1 MLKREKLKGMIG
13 ETLQYVGIVL
23 LSSLSALWLIIKGN
37 NMANPKLYDIVQKYR
52 CSTNELLWV
61 IFLFLLIPIWIGLA
75 PKWYSWF
82 ATDGNGLW
90 MKWLYGFLNDLYP
103 VNIPIAIF
111 MSYFAY
117 RWNVRIREDN
127 DCRPFRFILVLIA
140 LVLLWYGGN
149 VVYANIVWGLDYRMF
164 LSCWLAFTL
173 FIQTSKIVRTIVN
186 IHKDLSKNG
195 DIENVESNK
204 IFKGF
209 SLDKPEENNNLKQ
222 YASLIAKKLIST
234 DISAQS
240 YAIGITGKW
249 GVGKTTFLNLLKN
262 EIAEKAEIVEFN
274 PWMCRSPEQVTNDF
288 FASLRHQLSPKHS
301 TLSKSIKEY
310 AKYINN
316 ITFEPHKAFGIEM
329 SIPLKEDSLYEKKKI
344 LSEKFSRLSHP
355 VVVFIDDIDRLERE
369 EVFEV
374 LRLIRNT
381 ADLNNTI
388 YIVAY
393 DKEYVTSVLEEKDIK
408 DAASYLEKIFPVEVH
423 LPKVDDSLIWKTLR
437 KDFSKQDKF
446 KGFFTKK
453 LFAQFSYNERI
464 IILRVLNNYRRA
476 KRFARLYMLNFDYIT
491 EQYKGEIK
499 LLDLFWLELLQMYDK
514 KVYDKLADDPYNLLY
529 IEKDRDR
536 FCLKKGILHSFK
548 GNEDNAY
555 DGDKYWKNETPQILE
570 QMFGQFIKTRKE
582 SICYLEN
589 FDKYFALSVSPNK
602 LSFNALKELFSEEN
616 DPEKTVIQWVD
627 SGKYFNSIAY
637 QLSHVYIKDLSNNLL
652 KNYLYGILTF
662 ALKIVPYRNTQ
673 MGNIKEMLQE
683 YRYKDIGKKDI
694 AHDNALAWF
703 NGKLGDE
710 RNILYLS
717 RLLNKLYLTRIYDQ
731 DNQEVFQCTLLI
743 SNEEIE
749 SLLIS
754 GMQTYL
760 DRHPE
765 LTACDLIKKGTTLFR
780 LFKSCCLITDDNIV
794 IDGGYGSIYKQVTFK
809 TVIDYFE
816 RKDEKPTLKE
826 YEELYASLY
835 SQETLAFTDP
845 IEEDAYWDYMEYS
858 MEYEMKRTFGDS
870 CDSDLEEFK
879 NKCFMNE

>member
-1 MLKREKLKGMIG
+1 M
-13 ETLQYVGIVL
+13 LQYIGIVL
-23 LSSLSALWLIIKGN
+23 LSCLSALWLIIKGKN
-37 NMANPKLYDIVQKYR
+37 LANPKLYDIVRKYR
-52 CSTNELLWV
+52 CSNNELIWA
-61 IFLFLLIPIWIGLA
+61 IFLLLLIPIWIGVA

-90 MKWLYGFLNDLYP
+90 MKWLYGFLNNLYP
-103 VNIPIAIF
+103 VNISIAIF
-111 MSYFAY
+111 VSYFAY
-117 RWNVRIREDN
+117 RWNVRIWEDN

-164 LSCWLAFTL
+164 LSCWLAITL
-173 FIQTSKIVRTIVN
+173 FIQTSKVVRTIVN
-186 IHKDLSKNG
+186 IHKDLSKNE
-195 DIENVESNK
+195 DAENVESNK

-209 SLDKPEENNNLKQ
+209 SLDKPKEQYENNNLKQ
-222 YASLIAKKLIST
+222 YASLIAKKLMST
-234 DISAQS
+234 DISDQS

-316 ITFEPHKAFGIEM
+316 ITLEPHKAFGIEM

-355 VVVFIDDIDRLERE
+355 VVVVIDDIDRLERE

-393 DKEYVTSVLEEKDIK
+393 DKEYVTSVLEEENIK

-423 LPKVDDSLIWKTLR
+423 LPRVDDSLIWKTLR

-555 DGDKYWKNETPQILE
+555 EGDKYWKNETPQILE

-602 LSFNALKELFSEEN
+602 LSFKALKDLFSEEN
-616 DPEKTVIQWVD
+616 DPENIVIQWIN
-627 SGKYFNSIAY
+627 SGKYFNSITY
-637 QLSHVYIKDLSNNLL
+637 QLSHVHIKDIPGDLL
-652 KNYLYGILTF
+652 KNYLYAILTF
-662 ALKIVPYRNTQ
+662 ALKIVPYRSNQ
-673 MGNIKEMLQE
+673 IGSIKELLQGN
-683 YRYKDIGKKDI
+683 RYEEVDKKDI
-694 AHDNALAWF
+694 AHSNVLDWF
-703 NGKLGDE
+703 YSKLGCED
-710 RNILYLS
+710 
-717 RLLNKLYLTRIYDQ
+717 LLNLSELLKKLYLTSTYGQ
-731 DNQEVFQCTLLI
+731 NNQEGYQCPLVI

-749 SLLIS
+749 NLLTS

-765 LTACDLIKKGTTLFR
+765 LTACDLIRENSTLFS
-780 LFKSCCLITDDNIV
+780 LFRNCCLCIEYNVNADYD
-794 IDGGYGSIYKQVTFK
+794 SYKQLAFN
-809 TVIDYFE
+809 TVIDYFSQKE
-816 RKDEKPTLKE
+816 AKPTLRE
-826 YEELYASLY
+826 YENLYDLLF
-835 SQETLAFTDP
+835 SQTTPVFTDP
-845 IEEDAYWDYMEYS
+845 IEEEAYWDYMEETV
-858 MEYEMKRTFGDS
+858 EYKMKETYGDS
-870 CDSDLEEFK
+870 YERDLEEFK
-879 NKCFMNE
+879 NRCFVVE